1 MLVGVLISV
10 MLAIVVGLS
19 LMPTV
24 VTSANTAKN
33 TANIPSG
40 LGGMI
45 DVISYVFVA
54 IILLGAVAWIG
65 GGR

>member
-1 MLVGVLISV
+1 MITIMLS
-10 MLAIVVGLS
+10 IVVGLS
-19 LMPTV
+19 LLPTV

-33 TANIPSG
+33 TAGIPTG

-54 IILLGAVAWIG
+54 IILMGAVAWIG
-65 GGR
+65 GQR